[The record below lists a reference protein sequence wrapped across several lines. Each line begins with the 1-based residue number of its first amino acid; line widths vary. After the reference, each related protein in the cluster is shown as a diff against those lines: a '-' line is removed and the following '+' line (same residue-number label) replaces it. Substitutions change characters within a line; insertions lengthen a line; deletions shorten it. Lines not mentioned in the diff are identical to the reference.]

1 MHTSRI
7 VGLLLLV
14 IVQNMHSSLTP
25 RPGSSKNTGSVP
37 VPTAIKIKKPP
48 DEAGWFVN
56 FGGGGGNRPSWPA
69 IALASAMSFAGSPH
83 AARIPRSPRAQVRRK
98 TRVRFPSQLRSK
110 LKNHPMKLG
119 GLLILVE
126 AAGIEPASRST
137 LQTVLHT

>member
-56 FGGGGGNRPSWPA
+56 FGGGVAPCIHQRQYSRLGAPQ
-69 IALASAMSFAGSPH
+69 AG
-83 AARIPRSPRAQVRRK
+83 A
-98 TRVRFPSQLRSK
+98 
-110 LKNHPMKLG
+110 
-119 GLLILVE
+119 E
-126 AAGIEPASRST
+126 Y
-137 LQTVLHT
+137 